1 MHFMQLIAWESLL
14 PIHDIFGDALPSL
27 DMTGFDLAT
36 DVSETEKGVEI
47 EMQLPGIKPDAFDIK
62 VEDGM
67 LVVSGKREKKT
78 EIEDKNYYRKEIQ
91 RGSFERRVQLP
102 DVKLNTA
109 DLRPQTIDGTLKLFI
124 PKA

>member
-1 MHFMQLIAWESLL
+1 MQLITWESLL
-14 PIHDIFGDALPSL
+14 PVRDLFGDMIPSL

-36 DVSETEKGVEI
+36 DVYEKDGGVAV
-47 EMQLPGIKPDAFDIK
+47 EMQLPGITPDTYDIK

-78 EIEDKNYYRKEIQ
+78 EVEEKNYYRKEIQ
-91 RGSFERRVQLP
+91 RGSFERRVSLP
-102 DVKLNTA
+102 DMKLKTD
-109 DLRPQTIDGTLKLFI
+109 DLRPQVENGTLKLFI

>member
-1 MHFMQLIAWESLL
+1 MRLITWESLL
-14 PIHDIFGDALPSL
+14 PIQDIFGEDIPSL
-27 DMTGFDLAT
+27 DLAGFDLAA
-36 DVSETEKGVEI
+36 DVYEQNGGIVV
-47 EMQLPGIKPDAFDIK
+47 EMQLPGIAPGTFDVK

-78 EIEDKNYYRKEIQ
+78 EIEDKDYFKKEIQ

-102 DVKLNTA
+102 DVAMNTKEI
-109 DLRPQTIDGTLKLFI
+109 RPDIREGVLKIFI